1 MEERSTGEE
10 IIESCPA
17 VILSQEAQE
26 CHEDG
31 YYIQVDEAK
40 KLNFFVYGGNYPE
53 TVVDALISRGN
64 WK

>member
-17 VILSQEAQE
+17 VVLLSQE

-31 YYIQVDEAK
+31 E
-40 KLNFFVYGGNYPE
+40 
-53 TVVDALISRGN
+53 
-64 WK
+64 

>member
-31 YYIQVDEAK
+31 
-40 KLNFFVYGGNYPE
+40 N
-53 TVVDALISRGN
+53 
-64 WK
+64 